1 MNPKI
6 YKPEERV
13 SQEVIDKLREDE
25 EYGEQ
30 ILPNGAEGVI
40 GDVAI
45 ITHPDYEYGYSYL
58 MDRSGNKPL
67 LDFGDFKYDQKRHKE
82 IFLNGKTHPDG
93 KIVSMGLISKDSLS
107 MVNPPTKSYIMDIGM
122 IAEVVMPLMMI

>member
-1 MNPKI
+1 MNVKI

-25 EYGEQ
+25 DYFEQ
-30 ILPNGAEGVI
+30 ILPNGAEGFI

-58 MDRSGNKPL
+58 MDRYGNKPL

-82 IFLNGKTHPDG
+82 IYLNGKTHPYG
-93 KIVSMGLISKDSLS
+93 KDCFNGPYFKRLS
-107 MVNPPTKSYIMDIGM
+107 FHGKPTDKVLYYGHGSFI
-122 IAEVVMPLMMI
+122 

>member
-25 EYGEQ
+25 DYFEQ
-30 ILPNGAEGVI
+30 ILPNGAEGFI

-45 ITHPDYEYGYSYL
+45 ITHP
-58 MDRSGNKPL
+58 
-67 LDFGDFKYDQKRHKE
+67 
-82 IFLNGKTHPDG
+82 TT
-93 KIVSMGLISKDSLS
+93 SMAIHTLWIGLETSH
-107 MVNPPTKSYIMDIGM
+107 Y
-122 IAEVVMPLMMI
+122 

>member
-25 EYGEQ
+25 EYFEQ

-58 MDRSGNKPL
+58 MIGLATSRYWIS
-67 LDFGDFKYDQKRHKE
+67 E
-82 IFLNGKTHPDG
+82 ISNT
-93 KIVSMGLISKDSLS
+93 
-107 MVNPPTKSYIMDIGM
+107 TKKGTRKSF
-122 IAEVVMPLMMI
+122 

>member
-25 EYGEQ
+25 EYFEQ

-107 MVNPPTKSYIMDIGM
+107 MVNPPIKSYIMDIGM
-122 IAEVVMPLMMI
+122 TAEVDMPLMMI

>member
-25 EYGEQ
+25 DYFEQ
-30 ILPNGAEGVI
+30 ILPNGAEGFI

-67 LDFGDFKYDQKRHKE
+67 LGDTAKLPWMNF
-82 IFLNGKTHPDG
+82 
-93 KIVSMGLISKDSLS
+93 SDSAK
-107 MVNPPTKSYIMDIGM
+107 N
-122 IAEVVMPLMMI
+122 A